1 MGLDMY
7 ANRRIYTK
15 QWEHQSDDEKYTV
28 EVVRGGKPVAGIQ
41 LGRISHVEEE
51 VMYWRKANHI
61 HAWFVKN
68 VQDGID
74 NCAEY
79 YVSPDNLS
87 ELHRVCY
94 EVLEASHIVEG
105 KIADDTVARRLLPT
119 TEGFFFGSYGYG
131 NDYLDDVIATLNWC
145 LLMLKDIESGVPYSI
160 YYRSSW

>member
-1 MGLDMY
+1 MY

-79 YVSPDNLS
+79 YVSPDNLR
-87 ELHRVCY
+87 ELHRV
-94 EVLEASHIVEG
+94 
-105 KIADDTVARRLLPT
+105 
-119 TEGFFFGSYGYG
+119 
-131 NDYLDDVIATLNWC
+131 
-145 LLMLKDIESGVPYSI
+145 
-160 YYRSSW
+160 